1 SVNPKGYC
9 TFQYIESEADIFDV
23 LLNNERN
30 DFFYEQLYDRL
41 SEQLSRFYTVMAES
55 DEQPKVP
62 LNLQISFIDSALL
75 GLISHWLKD
84 GMIYTSRYMT
94 QSVGKM
100 LDQLDSNNILLL
112 DFFSHETEPALQDIQ

>member
-1 SVNPKGYC
+1 MFKK
-9 TFQYIESEADIFDV
+9 